1 LVSNAVIDWFF
12 PWPGDALQ
20 KVAEF
25 FLVDEPLSDEHR
37 ASVVQHLVYAHQQV
51 TQAASQFAL
60 ELRRH
65 YYVTPKNYLDFIHN
79 YKVQSAVNGKRITQ
93 STRRL
98 QGGLQKLI
106 EAAEAVDRM
115 QVSNAIQFYA
125 LYNLISPPASFLF
138 CFALFCT
145 ILLS

>member
-1 LVSNAVIDWFF
+1 MIDWFF

-37 ASVVQHLVYAHQQV
+37 ASVVEHLVYAHQQV

-60 ELRRH
+60 ELRRY

-79 YKVQSAVNGKRITQ
+79 YKVQSAVNGKRIAQ

-115 QVSNAIQFYA
+115 QVSGTI
-125 LYNLISPPASFLF
+125 LF
-138 CFALFCT
+138 CRSHFLSSPLSSSSLLSSPLSSLFCLYT
-145 ILLS
+145 IL